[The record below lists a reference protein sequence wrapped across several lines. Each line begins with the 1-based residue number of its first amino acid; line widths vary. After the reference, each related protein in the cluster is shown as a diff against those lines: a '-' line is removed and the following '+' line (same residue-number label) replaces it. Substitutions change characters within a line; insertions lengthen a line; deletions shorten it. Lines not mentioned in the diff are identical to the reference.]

1 MTDVE
6 RTAFRREARAWL
18 EANAPTSIRGDRA
31 ASARFQAG
39 EKPTG
44 DHLLW
49 KQRMAEIGWGVPTWP
64 KVYGGGGLSREA
76 AAELGQELEL
86 LELYNPIMSMGVMML
101 GPTLLEF
108 GSEDQK
114 QRHLPPIA
122 RGEVRW
128 CQGYS
133 EPGAGSD
140 LASLQMR
147 CEDAGDHWV
156 INGQKTWTS
165 GAQWADWCFCLVRT
179 DRAKKHEGIS
189 FVLID
194 LRQPG
199 VEVRPIKLIGGAS
212 PFCETFFTD
221 VRLEK
226 YDMVGPLNG
235 GWTIGKRLLQHERAN
250 QGGARLTGAGGVN
263 VADLAKV
270 YVGVDDAGRIS
281 DPDLRMRIALQEMD
295 ARIHALTVQ
304 RAAGEARDG
313 AGPSAATSIMKN
325 SATRVG
331 QDRAELVIETLGAQG
346 LGWDGEGF
354 TEPELAAVRAWLS
367 GKATTIFGGSQEIQN
382 NIVAK
387 RILGLPDPAGSVS
400 ESAGGLAPA
409 PTPGAPRRL
418 T

>member
-1 MTDVE
+1 
-6 RTAFRREARAWL
+6 
-18 EANAPTSIRGDRA
+18 
-31 ASARFQAG
+31 
-39 EKPTG
+39 
-44 DHLLW
+44 
-49 KQRMAEIGWGVPTWP
+49 
-64 KVYGGGGLSREA
+64 
-76 AAELGQELEL
+76 
-86 LELYNPIMSMGVMML
+86 
-101 GPTLLEF
+101 
-108 GSEDQK
+108 
-114 QRHLPPIA
+114 
-122 RGEVRW
+122 
-128 CQGYS
+128 
-133 EPGAGSD
+133 
-140 LASLQMR
+140 
-147 CEDAGDHWV
+147 
-156 INGQKTWTS
+156 
-165 GAQWADWCFCLVRT
+165 
-179 DRAKKHEGIS
+179 
-189 FVLID
+189 
-194 LRQPG
+194 
-199 VEVRPIKLIGGAS
+199 
-212 PFCETFFTD
+212 
-221 VRLEK
+221 
-226 YDMVGPLNG
+226 
-235 GWTIGKRLLQHERAN
+235 
-250 QGGARLTGAGGVN
+250 
-263 VADLAKV
+263 
-270 YVGVDDAGRIS
+270 VDDAGRIS